1 MRTMIGRRV
10 TFALFPLQDT
20 RPRPMPLS
28 RREALALLAVPLAGS
43 GRAAESDVVVG
54 QIGPFT
60 GIPVPDA
67 PQINEG
73 LRAAFAQANARGG
86 INGRRVALF
95 ELDDTYTGDGFVKAF
110 GEAMARKPVALLSPV
125 GSVALKRMLD
135 DRLLDRADVL
145 VLNAIPGAEALRN
158 PGHPKLFHVR
168 AGDRQQIEKIV
179 AHATTLGI
187 TRLGVL
193 HQDIPIGTSGL
204 AVAQE
209 AARRIGTL
217 AVVPFA
223 ATLEQPSLATAAAR
237 LHGAE
242 TQAAL
247 VVGAPRFMADG
258 VAELRRAGVTQFV
271 FALSYVPPSLL
282 LKVAGSGA
290 RGVALA
296 QTYPNPS
303 GIAQPLQREFRAAMT
318 EAFPKTTVYT
328 SFHLEGFITARLFV
342 EAARRTK
349 ELNADNLARTL
360 HTMGEVDLGG
370 FRVDFGKGNAGSRFV
385 DIGVVNADGKL
396 LY

>member
-1 MRTMIGRRV
+1 
-10 TFALFPLQDT
+10 
-20 RPRPMPLS
+20 MPLS
-28 RREALALLAVPLAGS
+28 RRDALATLAATLAGS
-43 GRAAESDVVVG
+43 GRAAEGDIVVG
-54 QIGPFT
+54 QIGPFS

-73 LRAAFAQANARGG
+73 LKAAFAQANARGG
-86 INGRRVALF
+86 VGGRKVALF
-95 ELDDTYTGDGFVKAF
+95 EVDDTYTGDGFVKAF
-110 GEAMARKPVALLSPV
+110 NEAMARRPVALLSPI
-125 GSVALKRMLD
+125 GSVAIKRMLD
-135 DRLLDRADVL
+135 DRLLDKAEVV
-145 VLNAIPGAEALRN
+145 VLNAIPGAEALRS
-158 PGHPKLFHVR
+158 PGHPRLFHVR

-179 AHATTLGI
+179 THATTLGI

-204 AVAQE
+204 AVAVE
-209 AARRIGTL
+209 AAKRIGTL
-217 AVVPFA
+217 AVVPFP
-223 ATLEQPSLATAAAR
+223 ATLEQPSLAAAATK
-237 LHGAE
+237 LHAAE

-303 GIAQPLQREFRAAMT
+303 GISLPLQREFRAAMA
-318 EAFPKTTVYT
+318 EAFPKTTAYT
-328 SFHLEGFITARLFV
+328 SFHLEGFVTARVFL
-342 EAARRTK
+342 EAARRNK
-349 ELNADNLARTL
+349 DLAADNLMRTL
-360 HTMGEVDLGG
+360 HVMGEVDLGG
-370 FRVDFGKGNAGSRFV
+370 FRVDFSRGNVGSRFV